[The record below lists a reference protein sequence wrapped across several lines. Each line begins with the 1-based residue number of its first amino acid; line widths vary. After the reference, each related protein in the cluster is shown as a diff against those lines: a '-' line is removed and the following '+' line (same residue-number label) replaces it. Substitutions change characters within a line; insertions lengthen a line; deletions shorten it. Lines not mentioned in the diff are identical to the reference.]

1 MKGMSEAERGKLL
14 VDLDAETFYK
24 LAIRMGYTS
33 DRIGSAEDRKNFIK
47 RMTSDKKLDD
57 LLKQTEDLEK

>member
-1 MKGMSEAERGKLL
+1 
-14 VDLDAETFYK
+14 
-24 LAIRMGYTS
+24 MGYTS

-47 RMTSDKKLDD
+47 KMTSDKKLDD